1 VITSGEDAREQWIE
15 RVYHSNSPEELA
27 SHYDGWAESY
37 DADMQAVG
45 YVHPAAVSA
54 YTARYVTD
62 PNDAILD
69 AGCGTG
75 TVGNILAIAGFKNII
90 GLDLSEGMLA
100 RARSRNVYARLK
112 QGILGETLPFE
123 TETIAAVISTGV
135 FTLGHAPASSFDE
148 LTRITRAGGHLIFST
163 GVTVWQEAG
172 FAAKLAGLVRAG
184 QLSEVETSIPYQPM
198 PYSKTESGY
207 LTRIHVYRRT

>member
-1 VITSGEDAREQWIE
+1 MPSDQESREQWIE
-15 RVYHSNSPEELA
+15 RVYHSSSREELVRN
-27 SHYDGWAESY
+27 YDEWAASY

-45 YVHPAAVSA
+45 YVHPAAISA
-54 YTARYVTD
+54 FTARYVAEPD
-62 PNDAILD
+62 DAILD

-75 TVGNILAIAGFKNII
+75 TVGNILRIAGFRNLI
-90 GLDLSEGMLA
+90 GLDMSEGMLA
-100 RARSRNVYARLK
+100 RARQRNIYARLE
-112 QGILGETLPFE
+112 QGVLGEGLPFE
-123 TETIAAVISTGV
+123 TGSIAAVISTGV

-148 LTRITRAGGHLIFST
+148 LTRIIRSGGHLIFSS

-172 FAAKLAGLVRAG
+172 FATKLAELEDAG

-207 LTRIHVYRRT
+207 LTGIHVYRRS